1 MSFPGVPGVP
11 VPPPPPG
18 SDLVGQ
24 AAKKAGEAAGGAIK
38 QAGEQAASA
47 VKGVGDQATAL
58 ATQAASAAAPVVNAA
73 MDAVGAVG
81 DALSDVA
88 GAAIGIADM
97 LGARIPASL
106 RCTTPPNLG
115 FVPFDFNPEKITMS
129 RNSKTSGG
137 SKPTRPDAASLASGT
152 HTSGTSGR
160 YTQQVNAS
168 TIKLADVV
176 MEGPFT
182 KLRCDTLL
190 TWMNPSTGLFAQL
203 AGSNGNFSTFPA
215 KLTFQWGPPMVGFMY
230 DVTINQCSVTYER
243 FSAAGI
249 PIRAVVSLTM
259 TEIPSILGSL
269 PTNPTSGGLPGR
281 RGYTVGHGETLQSIA
296 TEKYGVPGIW
306 RRIAEVNKILDPTR
320 VRPGTTIYLPNP
332 DELTPSRS

>member
-1 MSFPGVPGVP
+1 MSFPGVPL
-11 VPPPPPG
+11 PPPPPG
-18 SDLVGQ
+18 SDLMAD
-24 AAKKAGEAAGGAIK
+24 AAKKASEQAGKGIEKAGQQAAGAISDV
-38 QAGEQAASA
+38 GNAANQVAS
-47 VKGVGDQATAL
+47 
-58 ATQAASAAAPVVNAA
+58 QAASAAAPIVNAA

-115 FVPFDFNPEKITMS
+115 FVPFDFNPKTITMS

-137 SKPTRPDAASLASGT
+137 SKPTRPDAAALGSGT

-168 TIKLADVV
+168 QIVLAEVV
-176 MEGPFT
+176 FEGPFT

-203 AGSNGNFSTFPA
+203 SGSGGNFSTFPA

-230 DVTINQCSVTYER
+230 DVVINQCKVQYER

-249 PIRAVVSLTM
+249 PIRAKIQLTM
-259 TEIPSILGSL
+259 TEVPSLLGSL

-281 RGYTVGHGETLQSIA
+281 RGYTVGHGESLQSIA
-296 TEKYGVPGIW
+296 TEKYGTPAIW
-306 RRIAEVNKILDPTR
+306 RWIAEVNRIQDPTR